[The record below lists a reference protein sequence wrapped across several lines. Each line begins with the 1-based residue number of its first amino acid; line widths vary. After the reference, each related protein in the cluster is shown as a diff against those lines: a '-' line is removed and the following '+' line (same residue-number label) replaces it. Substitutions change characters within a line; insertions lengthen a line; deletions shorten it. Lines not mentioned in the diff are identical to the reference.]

1 MVKLEGFDW
10 DSGNSEKN
18 WNKHRVTNTEIEEVF
33 LNYPRYVYRG
43 RQESQENE
51 KRYYLLGRTNGGRR
65 LFVVFTV
72 RESFIRVISARD
84 MSKKER
90 RRYEE
95 RIKKDPKIQK
105 RR

>member
-1 MVKLEGFDW
+1 MVKIEGFNW

-18 WNKHRVTNTEIEEVF
+18 WKKHKVTNNEAEEVF
-33 LNYPRYVYRG
+33 LNYPRYVYRVEG
-43 RQESQENE
+43 HSE
-51 KRYYLLGRTNGGRR
+51 KRFYLLGQTNEGRL
-65 LFVVFTV
+65 LFVVFT
-72 RESFIRVISARD
+72 IRGNLIRIISARD

-105 RR
+105 RG